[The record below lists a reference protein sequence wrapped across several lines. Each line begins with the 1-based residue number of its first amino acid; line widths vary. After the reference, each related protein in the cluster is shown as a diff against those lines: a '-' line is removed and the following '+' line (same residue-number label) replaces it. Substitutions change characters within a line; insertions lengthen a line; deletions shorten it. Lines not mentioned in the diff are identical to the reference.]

1 MPATP
6 VETPETGRQLES
18 GRKAEIYRAAAKLI
32 VQNGLDAT
40 SMNDIAKAVN
50 LTKPGLYHYIT
61 GKKDLLF
68 SIMQF
73 AMDTVESVVVEP
85 AQSIEDPEDR
95 LRFILERHL
104 GMTEFVREITILT
117 DELPALT
124 PEHRTHI
131 VTRKRRYLNFLRETL
146 SALKHQGKL
155 RDLDVDVA
163 ALNVFAT
170 VLGISRW
177 FTPNG
182 RLAVEQVTQETVR
195 FILCGLL
202 HDHA

>member
-1 MPATP
+1 MATTP
-6 VETPETGRQLES
+6 VGSPQTGRELETGR
-18 GRKAEIYRAAAKLI
+18 KAQIYRAAAELI
-32 VQNGLDAT
+32 VQKGLDAT

-73 AMDTVESVVVEP
+73 AMDTVESFVVEP

-95 LRFILERHL
+95 LRFILERHA
-104 GMTEFVREITILT
+104 GMTEYVREITILA

-124 PEHRTHI
+124 LEHREHI
-131 VTRKRRYLNFLRETL
+131 VARKRRYLDFLRTTL
-146 SALKHQGKL
+146 HELKNQGKL
-155 RDLDVDVA
+155 RDLDVNIA

-170 VLGISRW
+170 ILGIARW
-177 FTPNG
+177 FDPHG
-182 RLAVEQVTQETVR
+182 RLTGQQVTQETTQ
-195 FILCGLL
+195 FILGGLL
-202 HDHA
+202 VDRP